1 MKFRAHE
8 TFSIRKGWLHKGMR
22 HIINNPRVF
31 VDKGKNPMDEFGL
44 GSNMVKSLRYWLQAT
59 GLAVEEISGSSR
71 EQTLTEFGKIVWEN
85 DPYLEEDGT
94 LLLIHYLLC
103 TNKELAA
110 AWYFFF
116 NVYKMVDITQESFVR
131 AIKTYL
137 LNEKK
142 QQISDRA
149 LNDDFD
155 CIIKTYLQS
164 GNIISP
170 ESNMECP
177 LSELGLLE
185 FSDKKKK
192 VYAKRPPHQV
202 TVNPLIIL
210 AVIIRE
216 NVKENGNSEIKISKL
231 EDDPCN
237 IGRVFNLDSLAVA
250 SFLDRLQNMGLLK
263 VNRTAGLNLVTLY
276 TDWTFG
282 ECVER
287 YYESIND

>member
-22 HIINNPRVF
+22 HIINNPRIF

-59 GLAVEEISGSSR
+59 GLTVEGTSGNSR

-85 DPYLEEDGT
+85 DTYLEEDGT

-103 TNKELAA
+103 TNKELAT

-116 NVYKMVDITQESFVR
+116 NVYKMVDITQESFVSTL
-131 AIKTYL
+131 KTFL

-142 QQISDRA
+142 QQVSERA

-155 CIIKTYLQS
+155 CIIKTYLQN
-164 GNIISP
+164 GHITSP
-170 ESNMECP
+170 ESNMDCP
-177 LSELGLLE
+177 LSELGLLT
-185 FSDKKKK
+185 FSDKKNK

-202 TVNPLIIL
+202 MINPLIIL
-210 AVIIRE
+210 AVIIHE
-216 NVKENGNSEIKISKL
+216 NTKNGGISEIKISKL

-250 SFLDRLQNMGLLK
+250 SFLDKLQNMGFVK
-263 VNRTAGLNLVTLY
+263 VNRTAGLNLVTLN

-287 YYESIND
+287 YYKSIND